1 MVNLILAVFFW
12 LIAAAL
18 GAGNYFI
25 ADLFITPE
33 YGEYTSHVY
42 QSVVLISI
50 FFILSWI
57 YARQT
62 RGSTWASTVLGTSFL
77 WLGLSVI
84 FELVLKRYV
93 FCGSLEKSTTNA
105 QVYQDKLT
113 KCLMSDYAIWEGR
126 LLIVVLACAFIAPLL
141 MGARYNR

>member
-1 MVNLILAVFFW
+1 MVNLFLAVIFW
-12 LIAAAL
+12 LIAIAL
-18 GAGNYFI
+18 AVGNYFI
-25 ADLFITPE
+25 ADLFIVPE

-42 QSVVLISI
+42 QSVVLIVV

-84 FELVLKRYV
+84 FDLVIKRYV
-93 FCGSLEKSTTNA
+93 ICGAIEKSITN
-105 QVYQDKLT
+105 VVVLQDKIT
-113 KCLMSDYAIWEGR
+113 KCMMSDYAIWEGR
-126 LLIVVLACAFIAPLL
+126 LLILVLACAFVAPLL
-141 MGARYNR
+141 MGTRVNR